1 MAIDAFMKFDG
12 INGEMQT
19 GEIPLQSFSWGVSNS
34 SSGANG
40 GAGNGEGGGKTS
52 FHDFSFTSVVGK
64 QSPQLFESAVNGGR
78 IVTATLTINDKVEP
92 ITLKFTEVFI
102 SSYKLTEGAIK
113 LSEGAIKLSE
123 GFVPAV
129 QLGAPMEAVS
139 FNFTK
144 VEFNVRGKIGLG

>member
-1 MAIDAFMKFDG
+1 MAIDAFIKFDG

-34 SSGANG
+34 SSGASSG
-40 GAGNGEGGGKTS
+40 TGSGAGKAS
-52 FHDFSFTSVVGK
+52 FQDFSFTSAVGK
-64 QSPQLFESAVNGGR
+64 QSPKLFESAVNGGR
-78 IVTATLTINDKVEP
+78 ILTATLTINDKVEP
-92 ITLKFTEVFI
+92 ITLKFSEVFI
-102 SSYKLTEGAIK
+102 SSYKLD
-113 LSEGAIKLSE
+113 EGAIKLSE

-144 VEFNVRGKIGLG
+144 VEFNVRGTTGLG

>member
-1 MAIDAFMKFDG
+1 MAIDAFIKFDG

-34 SSGANG
+34 SSGASSG
-40 GAGNGEGGGKTS
+40 TGSGAGKAS
-52 FHDFSFTSVVGK
+52 FQDFSFTSAVGK
-64 QSPQLFESAVNGGR
+64 QSPKLFESAVNGGR
-78 IVTATLTINDKVEP
+78 ILTATLTINDKVEP
-92 ITLKFTEVFI
+92 ITLKFSEVFI
-102 SSYKLTEGAIK
+102 SSYKLDEGAIK

-144 VEFNVRGKIGLG
+144 VEFNVRGTTGLG

>member
-1 MAIDAFMKFDG
+1 MAIDAFIKFDG

-19 GEIPLQSFSWGVSNS
+19 GEIPLHSFSWGVSNS
-34 SSGANG
+34 SSGASG
-40 GAGNGEGGGKTS
+40 GGKGEGGGKTS
-52 FHDFSFTSVVGK
+52 FQDFSFTSVVGK
-64 QSPQLFESAVNGGR
+64 QSPKLFESAVNGGR

-102 SSYKLTEGAIK
+102 SSYKLDEGAIK

-144 VEFNVRGKIGLG
+144 VEFNVRGTTGLG